1 MITNEVNDLVKKL
14 NVYREKYYNGESD
27 IPDEEFDF
35 YERRLKTLDPNNPYF
50 DKVGNKVSKDSEE
63 VEHRI
68 PMLSMQKVQ
77 TAEDAEKWYNSLRLQ
92 SVWIDPKLDGISG
105 KIVYD
110 SKGNYEFASTRGDGL
125 VGALV
130 PFGKMIDGVP
140 EKYLPNSEL
149 RGEFI
154 IFKKHRNRF
163 NGPLRNVCSGI
174 MKRKEYTPEVNY
186 VSFVIYDTHTYD
198 KQFEFTNRGDKI
210 KKINQILTDLD
221 QHFYIVPVERTSN
234 VTEIYNKYVSLY
246 RNKWPYETDGIIM
259 TIDGDQN
266 TYNDLNS
273 RYKISSFN
281 RFNMALKPPA
291 EFAESEIVNIIPYV
305 NRRKVSFVA
314 EIKPITLL
322 DTNVSRA
329 TLDNYQNIKKKNIGI
344 GTTVLVKRANDVIPK
359 IFDCYNKPG
368 VDIKYI
374 DIEHCP
380 CCGKKLVPIYQDLMC
395 DNEFGCKAVYNSK
408 LENLVKILDGKNIG
422 EAVIKGISDMI
433 AEENK
438 ELYLYTFF
446 ENFRPINGTYK
457 YESKINVFYDNDPDG
472 GGKRPIIFKKALEN
486 MFDNLTEIK
495 LIAAMNI
502 PYIGETSLLDHSIR
516 SYKMFIDYCET
527 LKKKPVL
534 EEVFDITLMK
544 WYNDKQKRMDLE
556 KSMELCKD
564 YFHEVEDPND
574 NTITYCISGEV
585 QGFESKDKFVKTVF
599 NTNIAFRY
607 DKDVKTSTNY
617 LVTNEKSTSKVL
629 KAIKYK
635 VPIISPEEFLKLVQ
649 KY

>member
-1 MITNEVNDLVKKL
+1 
-14 NVYREKYYNGESD
+14 
-27 IPDEEFDF
+27 
-35 YERRLKTLDPNNPYF
+35 
-50 DKVGNKVSKDSEE
+50 
-63 VEHRI
+63 
-68 PMLSMQKVQ
+68 
-77 TAEDAEKWYNSLRLQ
+77 
-92 SVWIDPKLDGISG
+92 
-105 KIVYD
+105 
-110 SKGNYEFASTRGDGL
+110 
-125 VGALV
+125 
-130 PFGKMIDGVP
+130 
-140 EKYLPNSEL
+140 
-149 RGEFI
+149 
-154 IFKKHRNRF
+154 
-163 NGPLRNVCSGI
+163 
-174 MKRKEYTPEVNY
+174 
-186 VSFVIYDTHTYD
+186 
-198 KQFEFTNRGDKI
+198 
-210 KKINQILTDLD
+210 
-221 QHFYIVPVERTSN
+221 
-234 VTEIYNKYVSLY
+234 
-246 RNKWPYETDGIIM
+246 
-259 TIDGDQN
+259 
-266 TYNDLNS
+266 
-273 RYKISSFN
+273 
-281 RFNMALKPPA
+281 
-291 EFAESEIVNIIPYV
+291 
-305 NRRKVSFVA
+305 
-314 EIKPITLL
+314 
-322 DTNVSRA
+322 
-329 TLDNYQNIKKKNIGI
+329 
-344 GTTVLVKRANDVIPK
+344 
-359 IFDCYNKPG
+359 
-368 VDIKYI
+368 
-374 DIEHCP
+374 
-380 CCGKKLVPIYQDLMC
+380 MC

-457 YESKINVFYDNDPDG
+457 YESKINMFYDNDPDG

-556 KSMELCKD
+556 KSMELCKG

-585 QGFESKDKFVKTVF
+585 SGFESKDKFVKTVF
-599 NTNIAFRY
+599 NTNTAFRY

-629 KAIKYK
+629 KAMKYK